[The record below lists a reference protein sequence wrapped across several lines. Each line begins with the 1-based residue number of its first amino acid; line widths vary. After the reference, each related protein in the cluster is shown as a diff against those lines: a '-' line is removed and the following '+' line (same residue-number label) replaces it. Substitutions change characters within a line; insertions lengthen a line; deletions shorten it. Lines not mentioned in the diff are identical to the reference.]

1 VYASLKDIAA
11 RAGVSFQ
18 TASKVLNGG
27 GNVKPETRE
36 RILAAARELGYVP
49 NAVARGLIAQ
59 STRTVGILAD
69 DLADWVLA
77 QFVVG
82 AEREARRQGHAVLIG
97 TLDRTTT
104 GGAAAGQA
112 RLLIERRVDGLIAA
126 TPQVEQDESVAE
138 LLRGRIPVVSM
149 YHVPGR
155 GVPVVGSHHRQTG
168 QLATEHLAR
177 LGHRRIATI
186 TGPETRRVVAT
197 RLRGWRLALTAAGL
211 EPDPDLVEE
220 ADWTADG
227 GYHATHRLLDRAGD
241 VTAVFAQ
248 NDMMAVGVLAALHDR
263 GLAVPG
269 DVAVVGCDDLPMV
282 ARTIP
287 PLTTVRIP
295 TYETGEH
302 AVRLLLDL
310 IAGRG
315 HVPDRVLLPVQ
326 LVVRASCGATR
337 PSPPA
342 DGPAQ
347 HPASDPSRET

>member
-36 RILAAARELGYVP
+36 RILVAARELGYVP

-69 DLADWVLA
+69 DLDDWVLA

-82 AEREARRQGHAVLIG
+82 AEREARRQGHAVLIA
-97 TLDRTTT
+97 TLDRTTR
-104 GGAAAGQA
+104 GGAADQA

-168 QLATEHLAR
+168 ELATAHLAR
-177 LGHRRIATI
+177 LGHRRIATV
-186 TGPETRRVVAT
+186 TGPGTRRVVAT

-211 EPDPDLVEE
+211 EADPDLVEE

-227 GYHATHRLLDRAGD
+227 GYLATHRLLDRAPG

-287 PLTTVRIP
+287 PLTTVHIP

-302 AVRLLLDL
+302 AVRLLLDR

-315 HVPDRVLLPVQ
+315 QVPDRVLLPVQ
-326 LVVRASCGATR
+326 LVVRASCGAPR
-337 PSPPA
+337 PCPPA
-342 DGPAQ
+342 DEAPQ
-347 HPASDPSRET
+347 HTGSDPSRET